1 VSFPHAPPD
10 VDSDEDDDD
19 VPTVSRWL
27 PVAAFVLSLVGLGIS
42 LYLTID
48 HFRGTPPTCPA
59 SGYVDCTKVTTSK
72 FSYLFH
78 IPVSLLGLL
87 FYTGM
92 VAINWPPLWRSRVR
106 AVGWARLA
114 MVVGGVGFVLYLLAA
129 ELFSIKAICLWCTGV
144 HIDTFILFV
153 LVVTSFPTMSGGGAR
168 WQEWEDGPEDD
179 AGTATDLTGVPFTA
193 GDADPEPR

>member
-1 VSFPHAPPD
+1 V
-10 VDSDEDDDD
+10 DEDEDHDD

-27 PVAAFVLSLVGLGIS
+27 PVAAFVLSLVGVGIS

-48 HFRGTPPTCPA
+48 HFQGTLPSCPA
-59 SGYVDCTKVTTSK
+59 TGFVDCKKVTTSEY
-72 FSYLFH
+72 SYLFH
-78 IPVSLLGLL
+78 VPVSLLGLL

-92 VAINWPPLWRSRVR
+92 VAINWPPLWRSPIR
-106 AVGWARLA
+106 AIGWVRLA

-153 LVVTSFPTMSGGGAR
+153 LVVTSFPAMTSHSAG
-168 WQEWEDGPEDD
+168 WQEWEYEDD
-179 AGTATDLTGVPFTA
+179 DGDDDHADFTGATTGGDDPDGT
-193 GDADPEPR
+193 